1 MNFIDILKAGKDN
14 RNDNE
19 KLAVLY
25 EKLKPDIVN
34 HLKNITSTLPDFDI
48 HDGSHSEKILQN
60 MLVLIDAQNKTNQ
73 FTGYEF
79 FLLGLSAYMHD
90 TGMSMPEW
98 EVKLF
103 KMIEGSHEFP
113 LYNEDL
119 DMNLN
124 SDLKKPFSIIEAKD
138 FILENTQTIY
148 GDFAEIKDYIFIEN
162 NEEDFVSNLAKKM
175 RNYQIFRSGYKSSLR
190 EIKDQNEYK
199 RESLNLRYEFIRINH
214 HIFSEKNCKNLTSKF
229 QNSLGGTWGGKL
241 AEDLAKICLGHGLDY
256 SEINNY
262 EVKSRY
268 VNGNY
273 ANIKFLT
280 VMLRLADVI
289 HFSHERA
296 PKSLLASK
304 MIDNQISLLHW
315 KVKQEGVDYWL
326 TDFNPKGQ
334 REISFSGYFENP
346 KLYYFLQDYLNW
358 IDKEISN
365 YYLFLGSM
373 SSDINQKADSQLYDL
388 QLAHSVNRSGIDY
401 NSEKF
406 QPVPNMKFTLDQV
419 KIIELLMGI
428 GLYKDQYLCLREL
441 YQNALDACRC
451 ALANKDITEGRI
463 EFGINKGRD
472 GRKYLYCL
480 DNGIGMT
487 KDIIERYFL
496 KIGNSFYKSNEFQE
510 KQALWNTDFKPTSQF
525 GIGILSCFMLG
536 NEIEVCTKSSYSKQ
550 DEYISF
556 MINGPHELFYYRFM
570 EDADREVIGNSGT
583 LIKIYLQDDIVLD
596 NKYIKNIE
604 ETMFLAQLDKKKY
617 GQDIYNNLYYKIYEM
632 IASPNKSI
640 PTYIKFDNNETEKLM
655 ENNHPVDLRK
665 IDFEKVKDVIYN
677 GRSYSKSYFEKLVT
691 LQQIYE
697 DINFINVEIES
708 KYIKFEIPLALP
720 SQNIQENISDLLN
733 IYPVLSRDTG
743 KMVDGIV
750 VSDTKIIG
758 NISNYRY
765 SKDYSISNSNSIYI
779 DFFGDKRPLLS
790 VDRNSITT
798 ISDELVEDLQN
809 LEARVAKEILDKIDE
824 YFDTHKMANNQKD
837 TILNHIFSKFDTF
850 IMDFV
855 DYSIRSEK
863 NNNNFTLS
871 NLSEYLDGPT
881 KLFDFVNANTLKI
894 RNNICFKRLSS
905 KEKIL
910 YLSKLMSADYIEVTH
925 ESIIIKSTSFKLCN
939 TFNIRDTLRHHLIP
953 IMIYVDKWPHE
964 FKDYDVVSSF
974 WPLVQKDLF
983 EITEEQGEE
992 NEINQRTKW
1001 IGSAGNGFS
1010 GLGAQEAT
1018 QVHSTLGLFNS
1029 VTNRPFVTKTVNRIL
1044 NFQTSRNPLL
1054 FLEIKDYERLVFE
1067 EQKDYFIY
1075 AYISP
1080 NELTIE
1086 EKAKLEEIKSEHPE
1100 YYEGVKYGWSILLMG
1115 NSGEFILNPSKV
1127 SKDTMLIQIKDKF
1140 FEENSEINYSFPNG
1154 NKIIK
1159 ED

>member
-1 MNFIDILKAGKDN
+1 DGKDN
-14 RNDNE
+14 GNDNE

-60 MLVLIDAQNKTNQ
+60 MLVLIDAQNKANQ

-90 TGMSMPEW
+90 TGMAMPEW

-113 LYNEDL
+113 LYDEDL

-148 GDFAEIKDYIFIEN
+148 GDFAKIKNYIFIEN
-162 NEEDFVSNLAKKM
+162 NEEDFISNLAKKV
-175 RNYQIFRSGYKSSLR
+175 RNYQVFRSGYKSSLR
-190 EIKDQNEYK
+190 EIRDLKEYK

-229 QNSLGGTWGGKL
+229 QDSLGGTWGGKL

-256 SEINNY
+256 SEVNNY

-289 HFSHERA
+289 HFSYERA
-296 PKSLLASK
+296 PKSLQASK

-326 TDFNPKGQ
+326 TDFNAKGQ

-358 IDKEISN
+358 IDKEIAN

-373 SSDINQKADSQLYDL
+373 SSDINQKADSQIYDL
-388 QLAHSVNRSGIDY
+388 QLAHNVNRSGIDY

-419 KIIELLMGI
+419 KIIELLMGV

-463 EFGINKGRD
+463 EFGINEGRD
-472 GRKYLYCL
+472 GRKYLYCM

-496 KIGNSFYKSNEFQE
+496 KIGNSFYKSNEFQQ

-556 MINGPHELFYYRFM
+556 MINGPHELFYYRYM
-570 EDADREVIGNSGT
+570 EDADREVIGSNGT
-583 LIKIYLQDDIVLD
+583 LIKIYLQDDLVLN
-596 NKYIKNIE
+596 NKYIENIE
-604 ETMFLAQLDKKKY
+604 ETMFLAQLDKEKY
-617 GQDIYNNLYYKIYEM
+617 RKDISDNLYYKIYEM
-632 IASPNKSI
+632 VASPNKLI
-640 PTYIKFDNNETEKLM
+640 PIYIKFDNNATEKLM
-655 ENNHPVDLRK
+655 GNNHPVDLRK
-665 IDFEKVKDVIYN
+665 IDFEKVSKAIYD
-677 GRSYSKSYFEKLVT
+677 GRYNKGYLEKLVK

-697 DINFINVEIES
+697 NVNFINVEVES

-733 IYPVLSRDTG
+733 VYPVLSRSTG
-743 KMVDGIV
+743 IMVDGIV
-750 VSDTKIIG
+750 VSDTKIIE

-765 SKDYSISNSNSIYI
+765 SREYNNSSSIYI

-790 VDRNSITT
+790 VDRNAITT
-798 ISDELVEDLQN
+798 ISDELVKDIQS
-809 LEARVAKEILDKIDE
+809 LEGRVAKDLLDKIDE
-824 YFDTHKMANNQKD
+824 YFDTHKMENTQKD
-837 TILNHIFSKFDTF
+837 NILNYAFSKLSTF
-850 IMDFV
+850 ILDFV
-855 DYSIRSEK
+855 DYSILSE
-863 NNNNFTLS
+863 NENNNFMLP
-871 NLSEYLDGPT
+871 NLSEYLGEPT
-881 KLFDFVNANTLKI
+881 QLFDFVNSNTLKI
-894 RNNICFKRLSS
+894 RNNISFKRLSS
-905 KEKIL
+905 KERIL
-910 YLSKLMSADYIEVTH
+910 YLSKLMSADHIEVTH
-925 ESIIIKSTSFKLCN
+925 ESIIIESKSFKLCN
-939 TFNIRDTLRHHLIP
+939 TFDVHDLLRHDSIP
-953 IMIYVDKWPHE
+953 IMIYVDKWPQE
-964 FKDYDVVSSF
+964 YEDYDIVSSL
-974 WPLVQKDLF
+974 WPLVKQDLF
-983 EITEEQGEE
+983 EITRERVEGKEL
-992 NEINQRTKW
+992 NQRTKW

-1029 VTNRPFVTKTVNRIL
+1029 VRKPPFGTKEVNRIL
-1044 NFQTSRNPLL
+1044 NFETSRSKFWL
-1054 FLEIKDYERLVFE
+1054 FEINDYGRLVRE
-1067 EQKDYFIY
+1067 EQKDYFIH
-1075 AYISP
+1075 AYVNP
-1080 NELTIE
+1080 DELTME
-1086 EKAKLEEIKSEHPE
+1086 EEEKLEEIKSEHPE
-1100 YYEGVKYGWSILLMG
+1100 YYEGVKDGWSILLMG
-1115 NSGEFILNPSKV
+1115 NSGEFILSPGKV
-1127 SKDTMLIQIKDKF
+1127 SKDNMLAQIKERF
-1140 FEENSEINYSFPNG
+1140 FEENSKINYYFPNG

-1159 ED
+1159 KIRK

>member
-48 HDGSHSEKILQN
+48 HDGSHSEKILEN

-113 LYNEDL
+113 LYDEDL
-119 DMNLN
+119 DINLN

-138 FILENTQTIY
+138 FIIENAQTIY
-148 GDFAEIKDYIFIEN
+148 RDFTEIQNYIFIEN
-162 NEEDFVSNLAKKM
+162 NEEDFVSNLAKKI

-190 EIKDQNEYK
+190 EIKDRNEYK

-289 HFSHERA
+289 HFSYERA
-296 PKSLLASK
+296 PKSLQASK

-326 TDFNPKGQ
+326 TDFNTKGQ

-358 IDKEISN
+358 IDKEVSN

-388 QLAHSVNRSGIDY
+388 QLAHSVNRSGINY

-463 EFGINKGRD
+463 EFGINEGRD

-556 MINGPHELFYYRFM
+556 MINGPHELFYYRYM

-583 LIKIYLQDDIVLD
+583 LIKIYLQDDIALN

-604 ETMFLAQLDKKKY
+604 ETIFLAQLDKK
-617 GQDIYNNLYYKIYEM
+617 IYRENISNNLYYKIYEM

-640 PTYIKFDNNETEKLM
+640 PTYIKFDNNEIEKLI
-655 ENNHPVDLRK
+655 ENNHPVDLKK
-665 IDFEKVKDVIYN
+665 IDFEKVKSAV
-677 GRSYSKSYFEKLVT
+677 YSGQYTESYFEKLVK
-691 LQQIYE
+691 LKKIYE
-697 DINFINVEIES
+697 DISFIKVEMES

-720 SQNIQENISDLLN
+720 SQNIQENISDLLYV
-733 IYPVLSRDTG
+733 YPVLSRGTG

-750 VSDTKIIG
+750 VSDTKIID

-765 SKDYSISNSNSIYI
+765 SREYSNSNLIYI

-798 ISDELVEDLQN
+798 ISDELVEDIQK
-809 LEARVAKEILDKIDE
+809 LEARVAKDLLDRIDE
-824 YFDTHKMANNQKD
+824 YFDTHKMSENQKD
-837 TILNHIFSKFDTF
+837 NISNYIFSKLATF
-850 IMDFV
+850 TMDFV

-863 NNNNFTLS
+863 NNNNFILS

-881 KLFDFVNANTLKI
+881 QLFDFVNANTLKI
-894 RNNICFKRLSS
+894 RNNICFKKLSS
-905 KEKIL
+905 KEQIL
-910 YLSKLMSADYIEVTH
+910 YLSKLISADYIEVTH
-925 ESIIIKSTSFKLCN
+925 EYIIIESKSFKLCN
-939 TFNIRDTLRHHLIP
+939 TFDMHDIVRHNSIP
-953 IMIYVDKWPHE
+953 IMIYVDKWPQE
-964 FKDYDVVSSF
+964 YKDYDIVSNL
-974 WPLVQKDLF
+974 WPLVPKDLF
-983 EITEEQGEE
+983 DITGVHGEE
-992 NEINQRTKW
+992 KEINQRTKW
-1001 IGSAGNGFS
+1001 IGSAGNGLS
-1010 GLGAQEAT
+1010 GLGTQEAT

-1029 VTNRPFVTKTVNRIL
+1029 VRKRHFATKKVNRIL
-1044 NFQTSRNPLL
+1044 NFQTSRNPFLL
-1054 FLEIKDYERLVFE
+1054 FEINDYGRLVWE
-1067 EQKDYFIY
+1067 EQKDYFIC

-1086 EKAKLEEIKSEHPE
+1086 ENVKLEEIKSEHPE

-1115 NSGEFILNPSKV
+1115 HSGDFILSPGKV
-1127 SKDTMLIQIKDKF
+1127 SKDTMLAQIKERF

-1159 ED
+1159 GD